1 MEQLLMGKII
11 KITGISRETLKFYEK
26 IGLIP
31 PPQRNQ
37 SGYRIYPE
45 SIFKRLDFIARAKE
59 AGFTLSEISATL
71 LLADKNLIIEPKE
84 FKDCI
89 DKKITDVKS
98 RVREL
103 EIMINELEKIREALD
118 SENICPLIQNIVG

>member
-118 SENICPLIQNIVG
+118 SENICPLIQSIVG

>member
-1 MEQLLMGKII
+1 MGQLLMGQLI
-11 KITGISRETLKFYEK
+11 KMTGIGRETLKFYEK

-45 SIFKRLDFIARAKE
+45 SIFKRIEFIVRAKD
-59 AGFTLSEISATL
+59 AGFTLSEIAATL
-71 LLADKNLIIEPKE
+71 LLADKNLKIEPKE

-89 DKKITDVKS
+89 DKKIIDVKN
-98 RVREL
+98 RVTEL
-103 EIMINELEKIREALD
+103 EIMLTELEKIREALD
-118 SENICPLIQNIVG
+118 DENSCPLIQKIVG

>member
-1 MEQLLMGKII
+1 MEQLLMGKLIR
-11 KITGISRETLKFYEK
+11 ITGISRETLKFYEK
-26 IGLIP
+26 RGLIP

-45 SIFKRLDFIARAKE
+45 SIFKRIEFIVRAKE
-59 AGFTLSEISATL
+59 AGFTLTEIAATL
-71 LLADKNLIIEPKE
+71 LLADKNLTIEPQE

-89 DKKITDVKS
+89 EKKITDVKS

-103 EIMINELEKIREALD
+103 EIMISELEKIKEALD
-118 SENICPLIQNIVG
+118 NENSCPLIQKIVG

>member
-1 MEQLLMGKII
+1 MGKII